1 MTGCT
6 SIEDP
11 HFEPFPK
18 IARLSREIVVT
29 EKIDGTNAQVFITD
43 DGRVLAGSRNRW
55 LTPESDNFGF
65 AAWVHANQFNLKQL
79 GQGRHYGEWWGAGVQ
94 RGYGLSERRFSLFD
108 VDRWQDWKPD
118 CCYVVPV
125 LYRGDF
131 DTAAINEALDLLR
144 DEGSRAAPGY
154 RNPEGVIIY
163 HTAAGMMF
171 KKTIHR
177 DDVSKTRHA
186 KGKS

>member
-43 DGRVLAGSRNRW
+43 DGRVLAGSRTRW

-79 GQGRHYGEWWGAGVQ
+79 GQGRHYGEWWGAGS
-94 RGYGLSERRFSLFD
+94 SEVTGSPNGGSACSTWIAGKTGNRIAATSSRSYTEATSIRR
-108 VDRWQDWKPD
+108 R
-118 CCYVVPV
+118 
-125 LYRGDF
+125 
-131 DTAAINEALDLLR
+131 
-144 DEGSRAAPGY
+144 
-154 RNPEGVIIY
+154 
-163 HTAAGMMF
+163 
-171 KKTIHR
+171 
-177 DDVSKTRHA
+177 
-186 KGKS
+186 